1 MAKLAYD
8 LVSPERMLASGEADA
23 IQIPGSEGDLTAMAN
38 HAPFLT
44 TLRPGVVTVTDG
56 GSKTDYV
63 VSGGFVEISP
73 EGASVLA
80 EEALSKDEADAD
92 WFAEKIKAEEELHAS
107 ATGDAKILAA
117 QRINDFRFLQSRLG
131 A

>member
-23 IQIPGSEGDLTAMAN
+23 IQIPGAEGDLTAMPN

-44 TLRPGVVTVTDG
+44 PLRPGVVTVRDG
-56 GSKTDYV
+56 GSETAYV
-63 VSGGFVEISP
+63 VTGGFVEITP
-73 EGASVLA
+73 DGASVLA
-80 EEALSKDEADAD
+80 EEAVTTQEANAE
-92 WFAEKIKAEEELHAS
+92 WFAAKIEAAESVAES
-107 ATGDAKILAA
+107 ATGDARIIAA
-117 QRINDFRFLQSRLG
+117 QVVNDFRFLQRTLG

>member
-23 IQIPGSEGDLTAMAN
+23 IQIPGAEGDLTAMPN

-44 TLRPGVVTVTDG
+44 ILRPGVVTVRDG
-56 GSKTDYV
+56 GSETRYV
-63 VSGGFVEISP
+63 VTGGFVELSP
-73 EGASVLA
+73 AGASVLA
-80 EEALSKDEADAD
+80 EEAVETSEATAD
-92 WFAEKIKAEEELHAS
+92 WFAAKIEAVQAEHET
-107 ATGDAKILAA
+107 ATGDARILAA
-117 QRINDFRFLQSRLG
+117 QRINDFRFLQDKLG